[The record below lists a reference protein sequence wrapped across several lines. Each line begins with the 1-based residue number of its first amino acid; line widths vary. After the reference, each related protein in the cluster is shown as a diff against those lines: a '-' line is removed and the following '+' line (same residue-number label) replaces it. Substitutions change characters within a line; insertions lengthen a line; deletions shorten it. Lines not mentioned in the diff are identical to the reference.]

1 MFGANREGSH
11 GVSSKPEAEKKSEAA
26 PAEGAAAGGEAK
38 KGSKLPIIIAAIMI
52 VEGAGVYFLVSM
64 LGHKPADAEAH
75 QVEGGGE
82 AALAN
87 SQVEIPLIE
96 DKFQN
101 MSTNNVWL
109 WDASIV
115 LKVKKKHEPEIT
127 TLLEER
133 NAEIKEGVAMI
144 FRKATHNQL
153 REPGLETLNRQLTAF
168 VGKIVGNDHEGNPI
182 IERVLI
188 PKCRGFQAD

>member
-1 MFGANREGSH
+1 M
-11 GVSSKPEAEKKSEAA
+11 SSKPEAEKK
-26 PAEGAAAGGEAK
+26 PEGAAEGGGEAKK
-38 KGSKLPIIIAAIMI
+38 KGSKLPIVIAAIMI
-52 VEGAGVYFLVSM
+52 AEGAGVYLLVSM
-64 LGHKPADAEAH
+64 LGHKPSDAEAY

-87 SQVEIPLIE
+87 AQVEIPLIE

-115 LKVKKKHEPEIT
+115 LKAKKKHEPEIT
-127 TLLEER
+127 KLLEER
-133 NAEIKEGVAMI
+133 GAEIKEGIAMI

-153 REPGLETLNRQLTAF
+153 REPGLETLNRQLSAF
-168 VGKIVGNDHEGNPI
+168 LNKIVGNDHDGNPI

>member
-1 MFGANREGSH
+1 M
-11 GVSSKPEAEKKSEAA
+11 SSKPDAEKKPEGAAPAAEGEAEKKK
-26 PAEGAAAGGEAK
+26 G
-38 KGSKLPIIIAAIMI
+38 GSKTMIVIAAIMVI
-52 VEGAGVYFLVSM
+52 EGAAVYFIVSA
-64 LGHKPADAEAH
+64 LGHAPGGAEAH

-82 AALAN
+82 AAQAN
-87 SQVEIPLIE
+87 SLVEIPLIA

-115 LKVKKKHEPEIT
+115 LKVKKKHEEEINT
-127 TLLEER
+127 MLEER

-153 REPGLETLNRQLTAF
+153 REPGLETLNRQLSSF
-168 VGKIVGNDHEGNPI
+168 IGKIVGNDHEGNPI

-188 PKCRGFQAD
+188 PSCRGFQAD

>member
-1 MFGANREGSH
+1 M
-11 GVSSKPEAEKKSEAA
+11 SSKPEAEKKPEA
-26 PAEGAAAGGEAK
+26 AEGAAGAEGKK
-38 KGSKLPIIIAAIMI
+38 KGSKLPLIIAAIMI

-64 LGHKPADAEAH
+64 FGHKPAEAEAH

-87 SQVEIPLIE
+87 SQVEIALIE

-127 TLLEER
+127 KLLGER
-133 NAEIKEGVAMI
+133 NAEIKEGIAMI

>member
-1 MFGANREGSH
+1 M
-11 GVSSKPEAEKKSEAA
+11 SSKPEAEKKPEAG
-26 PAEGAAAGGEAK
+26 AEGSGEEEK
-38 KGSKLPIIIAAIMI
+38 KGSKMPIIIAAIMI

-64 LGHKPADAEAH
+64 LGNKPADAEAH

-87 SQVEIPLIE
+87 AQVEIPLIE

-115 LKVKKKHEPEIT
+115 LKAKKKHEPEIAK
-127 TLLEER
+127 LLEER
-133 NAEIKEGVAMI
+133 SAEVKEGVAMI

-153 REPGLETLNRQLTAF
+153 REPGLETLNRQVSAF

>member
-1 MFGANREGSH
+1 M
-11 GVSSKPEAEKKSEAA
+11 SSKPEAEKKAEAA
-26 PAEGAAAGGEAK
+26 PAEGAAAGGEKK
-38 KGSKLPIIIAAIMI
+38 KGSKLPIIIAAIMV

-75 QVEGGGE
+75 QVEGSGD

-101 MSTNNVWL
+101 LSTNNVWL

-115 LKVKKKHEPEIT
+115 LKVKKKHEPEISK
-127 TLLEER
+127 LLEER

-153 REPGLETLNRQLTAF
+153 REPGLETLNRQLSAF

>member
-1 MFGANREGSH
+1 M
-11 GVSSKPEAEKKSEAA
+11 SSKPEAEKK
-26 PAEGAAAGGEAK
+26 PEGAAEGGGEEKK
-38 KGSKLPIIIAAIMI
+38 KGSKLPIVIAAIMI

-64 LGHKPADAEAH
+64 LGHKPSDAEAH

-87 SQVEIPLIE
+87 AQVEIPLIE

-115 LKVKKKHEPEIT
+115 LKAKKKHEPEIT
-127 TLLEER
+127 KLLEER
-133 NAEIKEGVAMI
+133 GAEIKEGIAMI

-153 REPGLETLNRQLTAF
+153 REPGLETLNRQLSAF
-168 VGKIVGNDHEGNPI
+168 LNKIVGNDHDGNPI